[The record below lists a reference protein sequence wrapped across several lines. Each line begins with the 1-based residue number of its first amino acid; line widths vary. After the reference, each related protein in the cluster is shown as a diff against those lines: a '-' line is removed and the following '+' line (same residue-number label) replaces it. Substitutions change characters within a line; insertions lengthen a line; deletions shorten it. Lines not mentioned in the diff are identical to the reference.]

1 VKVTGREPRSNDQ
14 EGSRLPVLYARAGSR
29 ARILRYNGVVLCA
42 RRGGAHG
49 DVAARDART
58 RQGRAAGWPAWV
70 GRLARFIETTLFF
83 LLLLLFLLIFRI
95 PVSSSRALLLGQEN
109 VRGPNYLN
117 PPCAISLSKKKS
129 TKFSKKSLLNYRHS
143 WIFLLKQQHHISYS

>member
-1 VKVTGREPRSNDQ
+1 MKVTGREQRSNDQ
-14 EGSRLPVLYARAGSR
+14 EASRLPVLYARAGSR
-29 ARILRYNGVVLCA
+29 ARILQYAIVEVVLCA

-83 LLLLLFLLIFRI
+83 LLR
-95 PVSSSRALLLGQEN
+95 SQDGN
-109 VRGPNYLN
+109 
-117 PPCAISLSKKKS
+117 ISIL
-129 TKFSKKSLLNYRHS
+129 
-143 WIFLLKQQHHISYS
+143 